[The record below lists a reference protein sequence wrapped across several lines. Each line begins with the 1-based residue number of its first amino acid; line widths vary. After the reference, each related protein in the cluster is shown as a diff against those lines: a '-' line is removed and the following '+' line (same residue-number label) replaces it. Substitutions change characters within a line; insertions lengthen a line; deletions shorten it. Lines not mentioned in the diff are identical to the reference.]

1 MHTSRLFFCLM
12 LMLSVLFSTVVKAQ
26 GAAVGLKVSTLGAGI
41 ELATSFSDKL
51 NGRLAAQY
59 FKYSDDYSSS
69 SVNYDGDLE
78 LKSVLGTLDYYPFE
92 SIFHLSAG
100 ALLNGNKIGL
110 RGESLKGATGDN
122 SLVGALLGNL
132 EGDVKGNTF
141 APYVGLGFGNP
152 VVGDQGGFGFKADV
166 GLVYHG
172 NPKVSLSADGL
183 LAGAPL
189 GQALIAQEEAEL
201 QDDVDGYEWY
211 PVVGL
216 SVFYRF

>member
-1 MHTSRLFFCLM
+1 MRAFRLFFCVVL
-12 LMLSVLFSTVVKAQ
+12 LLPVFLSATVKAQ
-26 GAAVGLKVSTLGAGI
+26 GGAVGLKVSTLGAGV
-41 ELATSFSDKL
+41 ELATSFSDHF
-51 NGRLAAQY
+51 NGRLSAQY
-59 FKYSDDYSSS
+59 FKYSDNYSSS

-92 SIFHLSAG
+92 GIFHLSAG
-100 ALLNGNKIGL
+100 ALINGNKIGL

-132 EGDVKGNTF
+132 EGDVKGNTI
-141 APYVGLGFGNP
+141 APYFGLGFGNP

-172 NPKVSLSADGL
+172 NPQVSLSADGL
-183 LAGAPL
+183 LAGTPL
-189 GQALIAQEEAEL
+189 GQTLIAQEETEL

-211 PVVGL
+211 PVVGVSL
-216 SVFYRF
+216 FYRF

>member
-1 MHTSRLFFCLM
+1 
-12 LMLSVLFSTVVKAQ
+12 
-26 GAAVGLKVSTLGAGI
+26 
-41 ELATSFSDKL
+41 
-51 NGRLAAQY
+51 
-59 FKYSDDYSSS
+59 
-69 SVNYDGDLE
+69 
-78 LKSVLGTLDYYPFE
+78 
-92 SIFHLSAG
+92 
-100 ALLNGNKIGL
+100 
-110 RGESLKGATGDN
+110 
-122 SLVGALLGNL
+122 
-132 EGDVKGNTF
+132 
-141 APYVGLGFGNP
+141 
-152 VVGDQGGFGFKADV
+152 FKADV

>member
-1 MHTSRLFFCLM
+1 MATFRVFCCLI
-12 LMLSVLFSTVVKAQ
+12 SLFSILLSTLVKAE

-41 ELATSFSDKL
+41 EAVNSFNDQL
-51 NGRLAAQY
+51 NGRFSVQY

-69 SVNYDGDLE
+69 SVNYDGDLV

-100 ALLNGNKIGL
+100 ALLNGNKIDL

-132 EGDVKGNTF
+132 EGNVQGNTI
-141 APYVGLGFGNP
+141 APYFGLGFGNP

-172 NPKVSLSADGL
+172 NPTVSLSADGL
-183 LAGAPL
+183 LAGTPL
-189 GQALIAQEEAEL
+189 GQTLIAQEEAEL

-216 SVFYRF
+216 SLFYRF

>member
-1 MHTSRLFFCLM
+1 MHRFRLFFCLV
-12 LMLSVLFSTVVKAQ
+12 LVLSILLPTMVKAE
-26 GAAVGLKVSTLGAGI
+26 GSAIGLKVSTLGVGVEI
-41 ELATSFSDKL
+41 ATSFNDHF
-51 NGRLAAQY
+51 NGRLSAQY

-78 LKSVLGTLDYYPFE
+78 LKSMLGTLDYYPFE

-100 ALLNGNKIGL
+100 ALLNGNKVGL

-132 EGDVKGNTF
+132 EGDVEGNTI
-141 APYVGLGFGNP
+141 APYIGLGFGNP
-152 VVGDQGGFGFKADV
+152 AVGDQGGFGFKADV

-172 NPKVSLSADGL
+172 NPQVSLSTDGL
-183 LAGAPL
+183 LAGTPL
-189 GQALIAQEEAEL
+189 GQTLIAQEEAEL